1 MTRPIVENR
10 ITLPENLEREYQ
22 ENEAIEAMDLEK
34 KRQENQAIETM
45 SSMSQMKYEEIR
57 ASEMDKVLQSA
68 MTKGH
73 LTSYFDQN
81 RITLPDRVI
90 TNRHMK
96 SVWFLHSEYLG
107 LENPCVLSFNFGRE
121 YSQKDLEEQA
131 GPNQSEI
138 QELLQ
143 LMGCQAY
150 LWCTSEK
157 LTIFAAKATGRKILP
172 ESILDDEQESE
183 SGYFITPDADP
194 GKVSKRFKVNSAAPG
209 VLFDPQPSIFPMLHL
224 GGELPYRVG
233 TRDSKTVGDG
243 GLCCP
248 QYIADEIL
256 KLSGAPLWGD
266 IIAFQIVV
274 IGADY
279 SFKGLCNIVPNRL
292 WQHEGID
299 LLVDQESINR
309 QLMNRKVTLGKIMPT
324 RHKDNKRY
332 FYVEPMNLGEVVNR
346 FTDPRELAEHSMA
359 IAQRVDLKNWT
370 NIMETWKEY
379 RNRVLSQSL
388 GEIHEPDDFQNAM
401 SNLNDPDAEWDITS
415 YMRQAKKK
423 DGEELNSLKLI
434 YQESKESPF
443 GSTSLVEYLMETW
456 KEYRNRVLSQSLG
469 EIHEPDDF
477 QNAMSNLNDPD
488 AEWDITSYTRQAKK
502 KDGEELNS
510 LKLIYQESK
519 GSPFGFTSLVEY
531 LAAGPSNSWKSQ
543 LNKSRRKGEQWE
555 DENDPFKRKKSTLTG
570 IMVSGEKLILM
581 DPGYAGVTYPRKGYV
596 RLIWHP
602 YRKNQL
608 MGIALS
614 ISDTLEFRDA
624 FDGMDVD
631 GDIFQM
637 IPIRDRQGK
646 PNVLLMRSPM
656 SVDGGAMLRLNLT
669 DAKILE
675 GLGYHFYRQTGEH
688 KYPGLHQVRDGEQI
702 YPDVLKAVP
711 HAIPPKW
718 TTDPE
723 QIAFMERSLNR
734 YKPIMG
740 MVCLAAAN
748 LDYAGLY
755 DPSVHKFVM
764 SEAVIDPSLNASAD
778 PTPVL
783 EPLLDTILEAVHEGK
798 ILDRCMFPRIA
809 GSIKSKFKERYPGE
823 EFRPLLDCPNHHKVW
838 RLAQESANAFLYQQ
852 NMHRASMANGPTEWL
867 MRELNKKLLNLV
879 TVAVEERAEIWKQKR
894 EDEKAVR
901 QVKETDGRQKDAEAA
916 VLLRYAKEDEAS
928 LVQETYRKA
937 SETIK
942 ELKDG
947 EFIAA
952 WIQVSI
958 SRKKRFESS
967 RFGPVRASGL
977 LKLPQGEIRGYLNE
991 GESQPTVVIRASEKF
1006 REIPGTK
1013 CFIEER
1019 EDREGQYWLVCE
1031 EDGQVIADLSIEAR
1045 NFTGMDLAFEGFVP
1059 RISVTPQE
1067 GPQWEQAENL
1077 VILRATSP
1085 GKI

>member
-22 ENEAIEAMDLEK
+22 ENEAIEAMELEK
-34 KRQENQAIETM
+34 KRQKNQAIETM
-45 SSMSQMKYEEIR
+45 NFMIQMKYEEIR

-90 TNRHMK
+90 ANRHMK

-143 LMGCQAY
+143 LMGCQPY

-183 SGYFITPDADP
+183 SGYLITPEADP
-194 GKVSKRFKVNSAAPG
+194 GRISKRFRVNSAAPG

-248 QYIADEIL
+248 QHIADEIL

-279 SFKGLCNIVPNRL
+279 SFKGLCNIVPNGL
-292 WQHEGID
+292 WQHKGID
-299 LLVDQESINR
+299 MLVDRESINR
-309 QLMNRKVTLGKIMPT
+309 QVMNRKVTLGKVMPT
-324 RHKDNKRY
+324 RHKDNKLY

-346 FTDPRELAEHSMA
+346 FTNPRELAEHSMA

-370 NIMETWKEY
+370 NVMEAWKGY
-379 RNRVLSQSL
+379 RNRVPSQSL
-388 GEIHEPDDFQNAM
+388 EEVHEPDDFQNAM
-401 SNLNDPDAEWDITS
+401 SSLNDPDAE
-415 YMRQAKKK
+415 
-423 DGEELNSLKLI
+423 L
-434 YQESKESPF
+434 
-443 GSTSLVEYLMETW
+443 
-456 KEYRNRVLSQSLG
+456 
-469 EIHEPDDF
+469 
-477 QNAMSNLNDPD
+477 
-488 AEWDITSYTRQAKK
+488 DITSYTRQAKK

-510 LKLIYQESK
+510 LTLIYQESK
-519 GSPFGFTSLVEY
+519 GSPFGFTSLVDY

-543 LNKSRRKGEQWE
+543 LNKSRRKGEQWAE

-602 YRKNQL
+602 RRKNQL
-608 MGIALS
+608 MGIGLAK
-614 ISDTLEFRDA
+614 SDTLELRDA

-631 GDIFQM
+631 GDKVQM
-637 IPIRDRQGK
+637 IPMRDRQER

-675 GLGYHFYRQTGEH
+675 GMGYHFYRQTGEH

-711 HAIPPKW
+711 HANPPKW

-723 QIAFMERSLNR
+723 RIAFMERSLNR

-755 DPSVHKFVM
+755 DPSMHKFIM

-783 EPLLDTILEAVHEGK
+783 GPLQDTILEAVLKGT

-809 GSIKSKFKERYPGE
+809 GPIRSKFKERYPKD
-823 EFRPLLDCPNHHKVW
+823 EFRPLLDCPNHHKEW
-838 RLAQESANAFLYQQ
+838 RLAQESANAFLYRQ

-879 TVAVEERAEIWKQKR
+879 TVAVEERAEIWKQKS

-901 QVKETDGRQKDAEAA
+901 QVKEIDGRQKDAEAA
-916 VLLRYAKEDEAS
+916 VLLRYAKEAEAS

-958 SRKKRFESS
+958 SRKKRFESN

-977 LKLPQGEIRGYLNE
+977 LKLPQREIRGYLNE

-1006 REIPGTK
+1006 KEIPGTK

-1031 EDGQVIADLSIEAR
+1031 EDEQVIADLSIEAR
-1045 NFTGMDLAFEGFVP
+1045 NFTGTDLTFEGFVP

>member
-45 SSMSQMKYEEIR
+45 SSMIQMKYEEIR

-96 SVWFLHSEYLG
+96 SAWFLHSEYLG

-194 GKVSKRFKVNSAAPG
+194 GRVSKRFKVNSAAPG

-299 LLVDQESINR
+299 LLVDRESINR

-324 RHKDNKRY
+324 RHKDNKLY

-379 RNRVLSQSL
+379 RSRV
-388 GEIHEPDDFQNAM
+388 P
-401 SNLNDPDAEWDITS
+401 
-415 YMRQAKKK
+415 
-423 DGEELNSLKLI
+423 
-434 YQESKESPF
+434 
-443 GSTSLVEYLMETW
+443 
-456 KEYRNRVLSQSLG
+456 SQSLG

-519 GSPFGFTSLVEY
+519 GSPFGFTSLVDY

-555 DENDPFKRKKSTLTG
+555 DDENDPFKRKKSTLTG

-596 RLIWHP
+596 RLVWHP

-608 MGIALS
+608 MGIGLS
-614 ISDTLEFRDA
+614 KSDTLELRDA

-631 GDIFQM
+631 GDKVQM
-637 IPIRDRQGK
+637 IPIRDQQGK

-711 HAIPPKW
+711 HATPQKW

-723 QIAFMERSLNR
+723 RIAFMERSLNR

-823 EFRPLLDCPNHHKVW
+823 EFRPLLDCPNHHKAW
-838 RLAQESANAFLYQQ
+838 RLAQESANAFLYRQ

-916 VLLRYAKEDEAS
+916 VLLRYAKEAEAS

-958 SRKKRFESS
+958 SRKKRFENS